1 MQGGKEYTLGIRP
14 EHIVVTQ
21 QGEGK
26 GEIEIEVVESL
37 GDITY
42 LHGVTPGGNR
52 ITISITGFHE
62 FKHGDTI
69 GFDFAEKDA
78 HLFDSDGKSVAL

>member
-1 MQGGKEYTLGIRP
+1 M
-14 EHIVVTQ
+14 
-21 QGEGK
+21 
-26 GEIEIEVVESL
+26 EIEVVESL

-42 LHGVTPGGNR
+42 LHGVTPGGSR
-52 ITISITGFHE
+52 ITISINGFHE
-62 FKHGDTI
+62 LKHGDTI